1 MPGGAPEPTI
11 ARLAL
16 YLRCLRAALREGVE
30 TMSSA
35 DIEGITGVSSGQVR
49 KDLSY
54 FGEFGKP
61 GMGYSVAPL
70 VARLSHIMRLDREQP
85 VLIVGAGNLG
95 TALAGYANFVESNFR
110 VAAIY
115 DNNFS
120 KIGRKVWAL
129 EILDVERMPEI
140 NREMNVRLG
149 LIATPGGAARE
160 VAEIMA
166 RSGLQAILNF
176 APIRLAAPPG
186 MVLRNVDL
194 TQELE
199 ILCYFLPA
207 ESGVPWPGV

>member
-1 MPGGAPEPTI
+1 MPPEAPEPTI

-16 YLRCLRAALREGVE
+16 YLRSLRAALRDRVE

-35 DIEGITGVSSGQVR
+35 EIEQVTGISSGQVR

-95 TALAGYANFVESNFR
+95 AALAGYANFGESHFR

-115 DNNFS
+115 DNNFN
-120 KIGRKVWAL
+120 KIGRKVWEL
-129 EILDVERMPEI
+129 EILDVHHMPEI
-140 NREMNVRLG
+140 NREMKVELG
-149 LIATPGGAARE
+149 IIATPAGAARE
-160 VAEIMA
+160 VVEIMV
-166 RSGLQAILNF
+166 RSGVKGILNF
-176 APIRLAAPPG
+176 APVRLAAPAG
-186 MVLRNVDL
+186 IALRSVDL

-199 ILCYFLPA
+199 ILSYLVASLSRAAASLP
-207 ESGVPWPGV
+207 

>member
-1 MPGGAPEPTI
+1 MPAEVPEPTI
-11 ARLAL
+11 GRLAI
-16 YLRCLRAALREGVE
+16 YLRCLRVAMRDGVE

-35 DIEGITGVSSGQVR
+35 DIEAITGISSGQVR

-95 TALAGYANFVESNFR
+95 SALAGYANFVESNFR

-115 DNNFS
+115 DNNFN
-120 KIGRKVWAL
+120 KIGRKVWEL
-129 EILDVERMPEI
+129 EILDVHHMPEI
-140 NREMNVRLG
+140 NREMNIRLG
-149 LIATPGGAARE
+149 IIATPAAAARE
-160 VAEIMA
+160 VADIMA
-166 RSGLQAILNF
+166 QSGVKAMLNF
-176 APIRLAAPPG
+176 APLRIAAPPG
-186 MVLRNVDL
+186 TVVRNVDL

-199 ILCYFLPA
+199 ILCYYLPQQA
-207 ESGVPWPGV
+207 E

>member
-1 MPGGAPEPTI
+1 MPSEAPEPTI

-16 YLRCLRAALREGVE
+16 YLRCLHAALRDAVE

-35 DIEGITGVSSGQVR
+35 DIEAITGISSGQVR

-110 VAAIY
+110 VAAVY
-115 DNNFS
+115 DNNFN
-120 KIGRKVWAL
+120 KIGRKVWDL
-129 EILDVERMPEI
+129 EILDVHHMPEI
-140 NREMNVRLG
+140 NREMNIRIG
-149 LIATPGGAARE
+149 IIATPAGAARE
-160 VAEIMA
+160 VADIMA
-166 RSGLQAILNF
+166 RSGVKGILNF
-176 APIRLAAPPG
+176 APVRISAPAG
-186 MVLRNVDL
+186 TVLRSVDL
-194 TQELE
+194 SQELE

-207 ESGVPWPGV
+207 ES

>member
-1 MPGGAPEPTI
+1 MPQEVPEPTI
-11 ARLAL
+11 GRLAI
-16 YLRCLRAALREGVE
+16 YLRCLRAAVRDGVE

-35 DIEGITGVSSGQVR
+35 NIEAITGISSGQVR

-85 VLIVGAGNLG
+85 VLVVGAGNLG
-95 TALAGYANFVESNFR
+95 SALAGYANFVESNFR

-115 DNNFS
+115 DNNFN
-120 KIGRKVWAL
+120 KIGRKVWDL
-129 EILDVERMPEI
+129 EILDVHHMPEI

-149 LIATPGGAARE
+149 IIATPAGAARE
-160 VAEIMA
+160 VADIMA
-166 RSGLQAILNF
+166 RSGVKAMLNF
-176 APIRLAAPPG
+176 APVRIPPPPG
-186 MVLRNVDL
+186 TVVRNVDL

-199 ILCYFLPA
+199 ILAYFLPA
-207 ESGVPWPGV
+207 E